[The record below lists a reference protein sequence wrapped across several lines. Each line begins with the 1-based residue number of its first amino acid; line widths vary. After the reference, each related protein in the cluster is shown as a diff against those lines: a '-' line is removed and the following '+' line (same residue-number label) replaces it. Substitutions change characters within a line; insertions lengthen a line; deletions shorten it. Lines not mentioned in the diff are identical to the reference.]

1 MSDPL
6 DISRLRLRRRIRINA
21 TPTELYA
28 AVADVGAM
36 AAWSP
41 ELVWARY
48 DDGEGPT
55 AGSWFTGRN
64 RGPKGEWETRSVITR
79 AQPPEVFEWTVI
91 VDGASIGQ
99 WTYSFQAD
107 GDATVVEVA
116 WQVNNWIPVLGD
128 TDDKLEQLKVHTSE
142 MMETTLAAMAD
153 ALAASNCPGAEG
165 VSTLDDK
172 VVAITGASSGIGAAT
187 ARRLAAAGAAVVLGA
202 RRTEQLDALAAEIR
216 SEGGRA
222 DAVTVDVTRSEDVQ
236 RLVDTAVEGWG
247 RLDVLVS
254 SAGIGPISTMSAGR
268 RTDWDAMI
276 DVNVRGVLHGIH
288 AALPV
293 FEQQGRGHFVTIVS
307 TAGLQISPTMAV
319 YAATKN
325 AVRTLLE
332 GLRTESTDGTV
343 KTTAISPGYVRT
355 EFSDSITDP
364 GVRAQIR
371 QGMELAID
379 PDAVARA
386 VEFVIDQPWE
396 VEIGELTIR
405 PTVQG

>member
-1 MSDPL
+1 MGDPL

-116 WQVNNWIPVLGD
+116 WQVNNWIPVLGES
-128 TDDKLEQLKVHTSE
+128 DDKLEQLKVHTAE

-153 ALAASNCPGAEG
+153 ALAASNC
-165 VSTLDDK
+165 
-172 VVAITGASSGIGAAT
+172 TGA
-187 ARRLAAAGAAVVLGA
+187 
-202 RRTEQLDALAAEIR
+202 
-216 SEGGRA
+216 
-222 DAVTVDVTRSEDVQ
+222 
-236 RLVDTAVEGWG
+236 
-247 RLDVLVS
+247 
-254 SAGIGPISTMSAGR
+254 
-268 RTDWDAMI
+268 
-276 DVNVRGVLHGIH
+276 
-288 AALPV
+288 
-293 FEQQGRGHFVTIVS
+293 
-307 TAGLQISPTMAV
+307 
-319 YAATKN
+319 
-325 AVRTLLE
+325 
-332 GLRTESTDGTV
+332 
-343 KTTAISPGYVRT
+343 
-355 EFSDSITDP
+355 
-364 GVRAQIR
+364 
-371 QGMELAID
+371 
-379 PDAVARA
+379 
-386 VEFVIDQPWE
+386 
-396 VEIGELTIR
+396 
-405 PTVQG
+405 